1 MILISTAAST
11 TLIAICRLSGIP
23 TATMLTGITSIAF
36 AIGNILVYIYTYI
49 CIHVYKYVNMHVHIY
64 VYTSYNYICC
74 MQLQL

>member
-36 AIGNILVYIYTYI
+36 AIGIFIRGCY
-49 CIHVYKYVNMHVHIY
+49 
-64 VYTSYNYICC
+64 
-74 MQLQL
+74 